1 MDVGRFGVVSGD
13 RLPGGR
19 TVVGASAPDG
29 HAVVGLELVGKGSDP
44 EAALRAYQQNAKIDL
59 APGAERLMVGGL
71 PAIHATTTA
80 RTRDGR
86 VALDLTW
93 IAHAERI
100 YRIIGAT
107 PPDGAAAAKPL
118 FGATVESFRPLTAS
132 ERAGIRETRLR
143 IVAARAGEGLG
154 DVLARGRSTW
164 TVETAAVANGLDAT
178 ARLRQAKLVKVAVA
192 EPYAGGQ

>member
-1 MDVGRFGVVSGD
+1 MISGD

-107 PPDGAAAAKPL
+107 PG
-118 FGATVESFRPLTAS
+118 VR
-132 ERAGIRETRLR
+132 
-143 IVAARAGEGLG
+143 
-154 DVLARGRSTW
+154 W
-164 TVETAAVANGLDAT
+164 
-178 ARLRQAKLVKVAVA
+178 
-192 EPYAGGQ
+192 

>member
-1 MDVGRFGVVSGD
+1 MVSGD

-44 EAALRAYQQNAKIDL
+44 EAAPRAYQQNAKIDL

-100 YRIIGAT
+100 YRVIGAA
-107 PPDGAAAAKPL
+107 PPDGAAAAKP
-118 FGATVESFRPLTAS
+118 FFRATVESFRPLTAS